1 MPANR
6 CPHCGRPALSP
17 ARKLLLGPSASA
29 ACRACGGRVGVAF
42 GKAWA
47 ALSPGLLVAA
57 SGALIAHASIR
68 YLPSILLLDALALLA
83 MGAAYLWWVPLQRR

>member
-1 MPANR
+1 MSANR
-6 CPHCGRPALSP
+6 CPHCGQPALSP
-17 ARKLLLGPSASA
+17 ARKLLLGPSASI

-47 ALSPGLLVAA
+47 ALAPGLLVAA
-57 SGALIAHASIR
+57 SGAVIPQLSIR
-68 YLPSILLLDALALLA
+68 YLPMILTLDVLALLA

>member
-1 MPANR
+1 MSANR

-17 ARKLLLGPSASA
+17 ARKLLLGPSSSA
-29 ACRACGGRVGVAF
+29 TCRACGGRIGVAL

-57 SGALIAHASIR
+57 SGLMIAQASIR
-68 YLPSILLLDALALLA
+68 FLPVILLLDALALLL